1 MCFSDDK
8 REKVDL
14 KKETFEKIEI
24 NFAKDE
30 NIQFDTKNN
39 RWNPYIKKIGNNS
52 VLPDIKKSK
61 NPHNQEDIDNIN
73 KEIEEKDKKIADLKT
88 KIENVNKKIETL
100 KGIVKIDVGE
110 QLYLQ
115 DLLKNIKKKSD
126 EN

>member
-8 REKVDL
+8 KENVDL
-14 KKETFEKIEI
+14 KKENFEKIEI

-30 NIQFDTKNN
+30 IIEFDTKNN
-39 RWNPYIKKIGNNS
+39 RWNPYIKKVGNTS
-52 VLPDIKKSK
+52 ALPNLKKSK
-61 NPHNQEDIDNIN
+61 NPHNQEDIDNIK
-73 KEIEEKDKKIADLKT
+73 KEIEEKDKKILDLKM
-88 KIENVNKKIETL
+88 KIENVNKKIETV

-115 DLLKNIKKKSD
+115 DLLKNIKKKQD

>member
-73 KEIEEKDKKIADLKT
+73 KESEEKDKKIADLKT

>member
-52 VLPDIKKSK
+52 ILPDINKSK

>member
-73 KEIEEKDKKIADLKT
+73 IEIEEQDKKIADLKT

>member
-8 REKVDL
+8 KEKVDL
-14 KKETFEKIEI
+14 KKESFEKIEI

-30 NIQFDTKNN
+30 KIEFDTKNN
-39 RWNPYIKKIGNNS
+39 KWNPYIKKIGNNS
-52 VLPDIKKSK
+52 TLPNLKKSK
-61 NPHNQEDIDNIN
+61 NPHNQEDIDNIK
-73 KEIEEKDKKIADLKT
+73 KEIEEKDKKISDLKM

-100 KGIVKIDVGE
+100 KSIVKIDVGE

-115 DLLKNIKKKSD
+115 DLLKNIKKKQD